1 MDGGLSDIDWQRVAT
16 ELAPIHCT
24 TDRALVRQKSRD
36 FFWYSP
42 VLNERLKGVRADLV
56 VSPADE
62 AEVVRLLAYCHA
74 RRIPVTPRGAGTGNY
89 GQAMPLRG
97 GVVLDLSRLDRFL
110 WLKDGVARVQAGL
123 KLADLETHSLPLGWE
138 LRFHPSTRRTASIG
152 GFIAGGSA
160 GAGSLQFGGLRDR
173 GNVRALRIVTMEAE
187 PRVLELEGDAV
198 MPAVHAYGTNGI
210 ITELE
215 MPLARAWPWHEA
227 IVCLDEFA
235 AATKFGQA
243 VGEADG
249 LIKKLVT
256 IVDWEAARYFTP
268 LLPHLP
274 PGLPIALCMIADPS
288 REAFAELVEE
298 AGGQVVFE
306 RAAGGEAVDI
316 PPIYEFTW
324 NHTTLWALKAD
335 RTITYLQ
342 CLFDGPDYLDKIAR
356 AVATFGDETPMHL
369 EFTRLGGHI
378 AAFGLQLVRYT
389 GEPRLREIIAWLEAA
404 GCPVADPHTFILE
417 DGGMKAVDGAQLAF
431 KRQNDPLGLL
441 NPGKM
446 KAWSPPCS

>member
-1 MDGGLSDIDWQRVAT
+1 MDGGLSGVDWQKVAAD
-16 ELAPIHCT
+16 LAPIDCT

-42 VLNERLKGVRADLV
+42 VLNERLKGMRADLV
-56 VSPADE
+56 VTPADE
-62 AEVVRLLAYCHA
+62 AEVGRTLAYCHA

-89 GQAMPLRG
+89 GQAMPLQG
-97 GVVLDLSRLDRFL
+97 GVVLDLMRLDRFL

-123 KLADLETHSLPLGWE
+123 KLAELEAESLPRGWE
-138 LRFHPSTRRTASIG
+138 LRFHPSTRRTATIG

-160 GAGSLQFGGLRDR
+160 GCGSIQFGGLRDR
-173 GNVRALRIVTMEAE
+173 GNVRALRVLTMEAE
-187 PRVLELEGDAV
+187 PQMLELEGDAV
-198 MPAVHAYGTNGI
+198 MPAIHAYGTNGI

-215 MPLARAWPWHEA
+215 LPLARAWPWHET
-227 IVCLDEFA
+227 IICFDDFA
-235 AATKFGQA
+235 TATKFGH
-243 VGEADG
+243 VLGEADG

-256 IVDWEAARYFTP
+256 VVDWEAARYFAP

-274 PGLPIALCMIADPS
+274 PGKPVALCMIADPS
-288 REAFAELVEE
+288 REAFGELVRE
-298 AGGQVVFE
+298 AGGVVVFE
-306 RAAGGEAVDI
+306 RSSGSEATDI
-316 PPIYEFTW
+316 PPLYEFTW

-342 CLFDGPDYLDKIAR
+342 CLFDGPDYLDKIGR
-356 AVATFGDETPMHL
+356 TVATFGDETPMHL

-389 GEPRLREIIAWLEAA
+389 GEPRLREIIAWLEAT
-404 GCPVADPHTFILE
+404 GCRVADPHTFVLE
-417 DGGMKAVDGAQLAF
+417 DGGMKAVDEAQLAF

-446 KAWSPPCS
+446 KAWSRPCS